1 MGASAGLLSMGL
13 TVSLRSRTHSPLP
26 SICTA
31 YLSQLLM
38 WLRIVPRRP
47 FKSSR
52 DVRPF
57 TRTRAPSGSRAS
69 GTGKDVSSSSRA
81 CCANLFAAEASGPV
95 AGRSLSEAIST
106 LMAQVMASKS
116 HPCTSPALTAISM
129 AALKALSESAYFGL
143 LLPRVDACINAAHP
157 RRHAVSASPRSD
169 AARASASSSRLG
181 RQMLVHGAAAS
192 FASIPRKCRHACVR
206 KPRRCGLV
214 RCRERALNSQAKFSF
229 RHRGHRTGVHTGANS
244 TPLEGP
250 WTPSETRHTLESHTD
265 THSHSQN
272 HFTHQGGSRTGAV
285 VWKSNSQVLLPA
297 KRHRAGEPGRTRLT
311 GTVLY
316 CTDTPHKNCM
326 CECEGVSLCHAGVF
340 F

>member
-1 MGASAGLLSMGL
+1 MQSRHRLVQTQHVRPQAARGSAARCSCTALRRRLHPYHGSAG
-13 TVSLRSRTHSPLP
+13 T
-26 SICTA
+26 
-31 YLSQLLM
+31 
-38 WLRIVPRRP
+38 
-47 FKSSR
+47 
-52 DVRPF
+52 
-57 TRTRAPSGSRAS
+57 
-69 GTGKDVSSSSRA
+69 
-81 CCANLFAAEASGPV
+81 
-95 AGRSLSEAIST
+95 
-106 LMAQVMASKS
+106 
-116 HPCTSPALTAISM
+116 
-129 AALKALSESAYFGL
+129 
-143 LLPRVDACINAAHP
+143 
-157 RRHAVSASPRSD
+157 
-169 AARASASSSRLG
+169 RASAQASSL
-181 RQMLVHGAAAS
+181 
-192 FASIPRKCRHACVR
+192 
-206 KPRRCGLV
+206 CGLV

-272 HFTHQGGSRTGAV
+272 HFTHQGQGGSRTGAV

-316 CTDTPHKNCM
+316 CTGTPHKICM